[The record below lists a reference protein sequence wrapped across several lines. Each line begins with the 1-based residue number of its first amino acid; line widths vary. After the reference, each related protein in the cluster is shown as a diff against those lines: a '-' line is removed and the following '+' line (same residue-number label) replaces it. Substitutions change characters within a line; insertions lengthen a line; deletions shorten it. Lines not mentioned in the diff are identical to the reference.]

1 MISARDNKWMLKVWE
16 LLHAQSERYRQVC
29 LVRMRDALQRSALF
43 SPALSKGVK
52 KAVKKTVAKGRVRV
66 S

>member
-1 MISARDNKWMLKVWE
+1 
-16 LLHAQSERYRQVC
+16 
-29 LVRMRDALQRSALF
+29 MRDALQRSALF